1 MSSSL
6 ITKAITNLDEYIQ
19 NTEHVMKPGKL
30 YHSSFDGESIQAYFY
45 NGNPNEPTINT
56 RHRIDVEQRNETLV
70 IMTWVV
76 TAEENYGFNLDDV
89 VVENLDSFVPTII
102 GLREKVTKK
111 SVQEAFQTH
120 QKQTKAAM
128 QKA

>member
-6 ITKAITNLDEYIQ
+6 ITQAITNLDKYIQ
-19 NTEHVMKPGKL
+19 NTEPVMKLGKL

-45 NGNPNEPTINT
+45 NGNPNEPTINA
-56 RHRIDVEQRNETLV
+56 RHRIDVEQRNMTLV

-89 VVENLDSFVPTII
+89 VVQNLDNFVPTII
-102 GLREKVTKK
+102 GLRERVTKK
-111 SVQEAFQTH
+111 SVQEAFQAR
-120 QKQTKAAM
+120 QMQTKAVR
-128 QKA
+128 QES